1 VSVFKEEPTEKW
13 SRRWRLLHPI
23 VSWALG
29 AGLFIF
35 ATVTHG
41 QQSPEWY
48 ALIGGLIGGPF
59 ITLLKD
65 AKKPPAPP
73 REE

>member
-1 VSVFKEEPTEKW
+1 MSVFKEEPTD
-13 SRRWRLLHPI
+13 RWARIWRVLHPTL
-23 VSWALG
+23 SWALG

-35 ATVTHG
+35 ATVRGG

-59 ITLLKD
+59 ITLWKEGTK
-65 AKKPPAPP
+65 KKPPQ
-73 REE
+73 